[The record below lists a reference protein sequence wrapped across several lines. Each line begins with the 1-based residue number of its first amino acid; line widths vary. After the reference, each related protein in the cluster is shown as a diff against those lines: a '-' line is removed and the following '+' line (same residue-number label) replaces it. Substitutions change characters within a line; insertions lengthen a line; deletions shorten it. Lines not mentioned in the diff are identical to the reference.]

1 MKTDSRSYSIDDGV
15 PSPRVFQ
22 MAPELTWMIISGFA
36 LSKSLPANAFAVAD
50 EYHSDGSGAPENAE
64 KKLPGRALPKTPQE
78 LDRPHEASTVI
89 GTEEL
94 KFADQTFTAA

>member
-1 MKTDSRSYSIDDGV
+1 M
-15 PSPRVFQ
+15 
-22 MAPELTWMIISGFA
+22 ISGFA
-36 LSKSLPANAFAVAD
+36 LSKSLPASALAVAD
-50 EYHSDGSGAPENAE
+50 EYQSDGSGAPENAE